1 MQKRMT
7 FASDPKTKMTSNV
20 KAKVTPEFPGGA
32 YQLITGHFDMAINH
46 VFTYK
51 RCEQG
56 LPRLATE
63 RYVRGRT

>member
-7 FASDPKTKMTSNV
+7 FASDPKNEDDLKCQGQGHTGI
-20 KAKVTPEFPGGA
+20 PGGA
-32 YQLITGHFDMAINH
+32 YQLITGHFDMAINQ